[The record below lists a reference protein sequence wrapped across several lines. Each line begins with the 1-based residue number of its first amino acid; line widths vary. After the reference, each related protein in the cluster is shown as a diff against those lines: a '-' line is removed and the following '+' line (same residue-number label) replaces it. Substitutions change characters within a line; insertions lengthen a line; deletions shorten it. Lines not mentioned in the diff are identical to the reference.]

1 MFETLKNAWKVKDI
15 RIKIIITILL
25 LLVYRIGCYIP
36 VPGVDFA
43 QINTVFGGTGADF
56 QTIMNALT
64 GGALAN
70 GALFAM
76 GIGPYINASIIMQL
90 LTVGIPRLER
100 LSKQGEDGRKKIAQY
115 TRYVTIVLAI
125 IQAVGIIFSLGKV
138 NGSSGVIDPT
148 LFFNGKAQWLAY
160 TIIIVIFTAG
170 SALTM
175 WLGERITEKGIGNG
189 ISLLIFVGILSTA
202 ANALVTEFGK
212 VFAGGAD
219 SNTALWSI
227 IGFLIALLAIFTLIV
242 FFDLAE
248 RRIPVQYAKQVKGR
262 KMYGGQS
269 THIPI
274 RLNASGVMP
283 LIFAFALVAFP
294 QLIANMINANGSFT
308 LWWGRVFGTGT
319 IGYAILTSVLILFFS
334 FFYGQIQFNPE
345 DVSKNIQQYGGFIPG
360 IRPGKPTTEYLARVS
375 NRITLFGAIFLA
387 FIALVPSI
395 IFIAVAGEGSSL
407 INAFSTTGLL
417 IVVSVALEFDKQLE
431 GQIMMK
437 HYKGFLD

>member
-1 MFETLKNAWKVKDI
+1 
-15 RIKIIITILL
+15 
-25 LLVYRIGCYIP
+25 
-36 VPGVDFA
+36 
-43 QINTVFGGTGADF
+43 
-56 QTIMNALT
+56 
-64 GGALAN
+64 
-70 GALFAM
+70 
-76 GIGPYINASIIMQL
+76 
-90 LTVGIPRLER
+90 
-100 LSKQGEDGRKKIAQY
+100 
-115 TRYVTIVLAI
+115 
-125 IQAVGIIFSLGKV
+125 
-138 NGSSGVIDPT
+138 
-148 LFFNGKAQWLAY
+148 
-160 TIIIVIFTAG
+160 
-170 SALTM
+170 
-175 WLGERITEKGIGNG
+175 
-189 ISLLIFVGILSTA
+189 
-202 ANALVTEFGK
+202 
-212 VFAGGAD
+212 
-219 SNTALWSI
+219 
-227 IGFLIALLAIFTLIV
+227 
-242 FFDLAE
+242 
-248 RRIPVQYAKQVKGR
+248 
-262 KMYGGQS
+262 
-269 THIPI
+269 
-274 RLNASGVMP
+274 MP